1 MTYDQDIKNFEK
13 YFQSRLHFVI
23 ERSLN
28 HLELEKFL
36 EHIVQHDSGL

>member
-1 MTYDQDIKNFEK
+1 
-13 YFQSRLHFVI
+13 VI

-36 EHIVQHDSGL
+36 EHIVQHDSGLQFIELREMIHSIFAEVSTE